1 MSIRR
6 LLDLWQ
12 SECHD
17 SEWAAHQPSGAII
30 KNLSGFQIPRFP
42 HSRDKQQRKT
52 EAKNEENVYDLV
64 IGMELESGTG
74 AKWRE
79 RAQSGTRMDKGY
91 RKES

>member
-6 LLDLWQ
+6 LLDVWQ

-42 HSRDKQQRKT
+42 HSWDKQQRNTK
-52 EAKNEENVYDLV
+52 AKNEENLYDLV
-64 IGMELESGTG
+64 SRMELESGTG
-74 AKWRE
+74 AKWR
-79 RAQSGTRMDKGY
+79 DKGT
-91 RKES
+91 KWDKDGQGV

>member
-6 LLDLWQ
+6 LLDVWQ

-42 HSRDKQQRKT
+42 PFPRQTTKNTK
-52 EAKNEENVYDLV
+52 AKNEENLHDLV

-74 AKWRE
+74 AKWR
-79 RAQSGTRMDKGY
+79 DKGT
-91 RKES
+91 KWDKDGQGV